1 MDIEQLLLVITN
13 IIFAVIYVYVVFLF
27 FGIGGSMLAGF
38 NTTVRYKNDK
48 KAYKYLLRMYSIV
61 TFVVILFVHAGV
73 LCFIFE
79 QKIIGGV
86 LLAMIIPICIISILI
101 LRKNKKFMKAYR
113 QSTLILSN
121 VDKKT
126 SDKSDN
132 GDKNQNK

>member
-1 MDIEQLLLVITN
+1 MDIEQLVLIITN
-13 IIFAVIYVYVVFLF
+13 VIFAFIYIYVIFLF

-61 TFVVILFVHAGV
+61 TFIVILFAHAGV

-86 LLAMIIPICIISILI
+86 LLAMIIPICIISVLL
-101 LRKNKKFMKAYR
+101 LRKNKKFMKAYG
-113 QSTLILSN
+113 QSTGMLINKNEQLSN
-121 VDKKT
+121 QTNDTNTKPE
-126 SDKSDN
+126 
-132 GDKNQNK
+132 

>member
-1 MDIEQLLLVITN
+1 MDIETMILIISNV
-13 IIFAVIYVYVVFLF
+13 IFAFIYIYVLLLF
-27 FGIGGSMLAGF
+27 FGIGGSVLSGF

-86 LLAMIIPICIISILI
+86 LLAMIIPICIISVLL

-113 QSTLILSN
+113 QSTGIHINKDEQLSN
-121 VDKKT
+121 QT
-126 SDKSDN
+126 N
-132 GDKNQNK
+132 DKNAKSE

>member
-1 MDIEQLLLVITN
+1 MDIEQLVLIITN
-13 IIFAVIYVYVVFLF
+13 VIFAFIYIYVIFLF

-61 TFVVILFVHAGV
+61 TFVVILFTHAGV

-86 LLAMIIPICIISILI
+86 LLAMIIPICIISVLL

-113 QSTLILSN
+113 QSTGILINKDEQLSN
-121 VDKKT
+121 QTNDT
-126 SDKSDN
+126 NTKSE
-132 GDKNQNK
+132 

>member
-1 MDIEQLLLVITN
+1 MDIETMVLIITN
-13 IIFAVIYVYVVFLF
+13 VIFAVIYIYAIFLF

-48 KAYKYLLRMYSIV
+48 KTYKYLLRMYSIV

-86 LLAMIIPICIISILI
+86 LLAMIIPICIISVLI

-113 QSTLILSN
+113 QSTGVLIKQDKQVSN
-121 VDKKT
+121 KT
-126 SDKSDN
+126 N
-132 GDKNQNK
+132 DKNAKSE

>member
-1 MDIEQLLLVITN
+1 MDIETMVLIITN
-13 IIFAVIYVYVVFLF
+13 VIFAVIYIYVLLLF
-27 FGIGGSMLAGF
+27 FGIGGSLLSGF

-86 LLAMIIPICIISILI
+86 LLAMIIPICIISVLI

-113 QSTLILSN
+113 QSTGVLIKHDEQVSN
-121 VDKKT
+121 KT
-126 SDKSDN
+126 N
-132 GDKNQNK
+132 DKNAKSE

>member
-1 MDIEQLLLVITN
+1 MDIETMVLIITN
-13 IIFAVIYVYVVFLF
+13 VIFAVIYIYAIFLF

-48 KAYKYLLRMYSIV
+48 KTYKYLLRMYSIV
-61 TFVVILFVHAGV
+61 TFVVILIVHAGV

-86 LLAMIIPICIISILI
+86 LLAMIIPICIISVLI

-113 QSTLILSN
+113 QSTGVLIKQDKQVSN
-121 VDKKT
+121 KT
-126 SDKSDN
+126 N
-132 GDKNQNK
+132 DKNAKSE

>member
-1 MDIEQLLLVITN
+1 MDIETMVLIITN
-13 IIFAVIYVYVVFLF
+13 VIFAVIYIYAIFLF

-86 LLAMIIPICIISILI
+86 LLAMIIPICIISVLI

-113 QSTLILSN
+113 QSTGVLIKQDEQVSN
-121 VDKKT
+121 KT
-126 SDKSDN
+126 SDENAKSE
-132 GDKNQNK
+132 

>member
-1 MDIEQLLLVITN
+1 
-13 IIFAVIYVYVVFLF
+13 
-27 FGIGGSMLAGF
+27 MLAGF

-61 TFVVILFVHAGV
+61 TFVVILFIHAGV

-86 LLAMIIPICIISILI
+86 LLAMIIPICIISVLI

-113 QSTLILSN
+113 QSTGVLIKQDEQVSN
-121 VDKKT
+121 KT
-126 SDKSDN
+126 N
-132 GDKNQNK
+132 DKNAKPE